1 MTWGEPGR
9 WGRSAWS
16 AVPLRDA
23 SWPVRV
29 TGVIALLGALAQAL
43 PMPANVTRGMS
54 STVSMA
60 VSTVFIT
67 LAVRQLPPGR
77 RDAFRIIHLGCL
89 TWLAAWALFV
99 YYRIHDPQMF
109 PSPGDAVFV
118 VAYVPLVVGVLML
131 NRQRSGRLA
140 FGPLLDASIVTV
152 SAGVLTVAFI
162 VLPTVRNTGMTVTAR
177 LFGSVYPL
185 LDVLLLFLVAQM
197 LVVRATRDPARW
209 WLTAGIVTTLVADI
223 LQNVIVLRG
232 GHDFPGWMFVLW
244 ALLFVGIGVAA
255 DCAGQEARKVTAPG
269 PVSAAEA
276 DAGGGL
282 TVARLVVLTATA
294 GLPSLVLLLTSRNR
308 ADSYEGYLSA
318 GSLLLLVMV
327 TFRIWD
333 LLRVLK
339 RQAVRLSEV
348 ARTDPLTGV
357 ANRRSWDFELARGLA
372 AATRTGPV
380 LLTGLLDLDHFKK
393 YNDEH
398 GHQAGDDLLR
408 EAAQTWRR
416 ALGTDGYIA
425 RWGGEEFAI
434 LVRCDDEADGLLAI
448 DALRGIVP
456 SGQTCS
462 IGAARWDGQEDAE
475 ALLHRVDEALYEAKH
490 AGRNRLVRS
499 SPVLESVPEDHTSS
513 ISSITRVGES

>member
-1 MTWGEPGR
+1 
-9 WGRSAWS
+9 
-16 AVPLRDA
+16 
-23 SWPVRV
+23 
-29 TGVIALLGALAQAL
+29 
-43 PMPANVTRGMS
+43 
-54 STVSMA
+54 
-60 VSTVFIT
+60 
-67 LAVRQLPPGR
+67 
-77 RDAFRIIHLGCL
+77 
-89 TWLAAWALFV
+89 
-99 YYRIHDPQMF
+99 
-109 PSPGDAVFV
+109 
-118 VAYVPLVVGVLML
+118 
-131 NRQRSGRLA
+131 
-140 FGPLLDASIVTV
+140 
-152 SAGVLTVAFI
+152 
-162 VLPTVRNTGMTVTAR
+162 
-177 LFGSVYPL
+177 
-185 LDVLLLFLVAQM
+185 
-197 LVVRATRDPARW
+197 
-209 WLTAGIVTTLVADI
+209 
-223 LQNVIVLRG
+223 
-232 GHDFPGWMFVLW
+232 
-244 ALLFVGIGVAA
+244 
-255 DCAGQEARKVTAPG
+255 
-269 PVSAAEA
+269 
-276 DAGGGL
+276 
-282 TVARLVVLTATA
+282 
-294 GLPSLVLLLTSRNR
+294 
-308 ADSYEGYLSA
+308 
-318 GSLLLLVMV
+318 MV